1 MANTWEKYGNNK
13 ELYFILFIL
22 APKSLQM
29 VTAALIL
36 KDIAPWKK
44 IYDELRQHIKKQ
56 RHYIAN
62 KVCLVKAMIFPVVMY
77 GYES

>member
-1 MANTWEKYGNNK
+1 MANTWGKYGNNK

-44 IYDELRQHIKKQ
+44 IYDEPRQHIKKQ
-56 RHYIAN
+56 RHYFAN
-62 KVCLVKAMIFPVVMY
+62 KVCLVKAMIFPCVMY

>member
-1 MANTWEKYGNNK
+1 MANTWGKYGNNK

-44 IYDELRQHIKKQ
+44 IYDEPRQHIKKQ
-56 RHYIAN
+56 RHYFAY
-62 KVCLVKAMIFPVVMY
+62 KGPFSQSY
-77 GYES
+77 GFSSSHVWI